1 MLLLRQGKRCFDVV
15 VILVMFDD
23 EVFIGV
29 TCFCE
34 SFVACCCCF
43 TLIFGSALFCLI
55 LSCLVTH
62 VSLHELSLRNESH
75 NQLLFT
81 FDYGHDIL
89 TVKNKYNGEI
99 KGKEADYSWRNK
111 RKTIQ
116 YVAQILRLS
125 RKEVL
130 ELK

>member
-1 MLLLRQGKRCFDVV
+1 MEGNK
-15 VILVMFDD
+15 
-23 EVFIGV
+23 
-29 TCFCE
+29 
-34 SFVACCCCF
+34 
-43 TLIFGSALFCLI
+43 
-55 LSCLVTH
+55 
-62 VSLHELSLRNESH
+62 VSTDKN
-75 NQLLFT
+75 
-81 FDYGHDIL
+81 
-89 TVKNKYNGEI
+89 KCNKYNGEI